1 MRARRATAAAT
12 ILATLAAL
20 ATGCGGDDRTADAAR
35 VGCRVHAFNR
45 LRAEIAIRYYDRG
58 LLGTRRQIERRLGNN
73 ASFFDANSR
82 IIPYDRE
89 SVYQQTSMNKWVFSP
104 AVQRVAG
111 KEMERAAEEFEP
123 DC

>member
-1 MRARRATAAAT
+1 MRARRATAAAA

-73 ASFFDANSR
+73 ASFFDAKSR

>member
-1 MRARRATAAAT
+1 MRVRQQATAAAA

-20 ATGCGGDDRTADAAR
+20 TAGCGDNGTADAAQ

-45 LRAEIAIRYYDRG
+45 LRAGIAIKYYNRG
-58 LLGTRRQIERRLGNN
+58 VLGTRQQIERRLGKN
-73 ASFFDANSR
+73 ASFFDAKGR

-89 SVYQQTSMNKWVFSP
+89 NVYQQTSMNKWVFSP
-104 AVQRVAG
+104 RVQRVAG
-111 KEMERAAEEFEP
+111 KEMERAAEDFDP